1 MSFLKAEWRKL
12 AFANYEVA
20 PSVLEKYIPP
30 GTELDL
36 WEGKCF
42 VSLIGF
48 IFLDTKILG
57 IKVPFHGTVEEVNLR
72 FYVRRFENNTWKRGA
87 VFIKEIV
94 SKPVL
99 TFVANTIYKEHY
111 ETMPMKYKWEE
122 NNTNRSVAYY
132 WRKNKIWQS
141 FKITAAL
148 EKTIIEKNSETEFI
162 TEHYWGYAKVNDS
175 VTNEYQV
182 THPRWKQY
190 KVESFEI
197 NVDFELIYG
206 RDFEFLNHIKPLS
219 IMLIEGSKITI
230 EGKKTIKIKAI

>member
-12 AFANYEVA
+12 AFANYEVD
-20 PSVLEKYIPP
+20 PSILAAYVPP

-36 WEGKCF
+36 WKGKCF

-57 IKVPFHGTVEEVNLR
+57 IKIPFHATVEEVNLR

-94 SKPVL
+94 SKPML
-99 TFVANTIYKEHY
+99 TFVANTVYKEHY
-111 ETMPMKYKWEE
+111 ETMPMKYEWEE
-122 NNTNRSVAYY
+122 NSINRSVAYH
-132 WRKNKIWQS
+132 WRKSNIWQS
-141 FKITAAL
+141 FRVTAAL
-148 EKTIIEKNSETEFI
+148 KTSEIAKNSETEFI
-162 TEHYWGYAKVNDS
+162 TEHYWGYAKVSNT

-182 THPRWKQY
+182 THPRWEQY
-190 KVESFEI
+190 KVESSEI
-197 NVDFELIYG
+197 KVDFELVYG
-206 RDFEFLNHIKPLS
+206 KDFEFLNHTEPTS

-230 EGKKTIKIKAI
+230 EGKKTIKTEAV

>member
-12 AFANYEVA
+12 AFANYEVD
-20 PSVLEKYIPP
+20 PSILAEYVPP

-48 IFLDTKILG
+48 IFLNTKIFG
-57 IKVPFHGTVEEVNLR
+57 IKVPFHSTVEEVNLR
-72 FYVRRFENNTWKRGA
+72 FYVKRFENNTWKRGA

-94 SKPVL
+94 SKPAL

-111 ETMPMKYKWEE
+111 ETMPMKYEWKE
-122 NNTNRSVAYY
+122 NSLHRSVAYY
-132 WRKNKIWQS
+132 WKKNKIWQS

-148 EKTIIEKNSETEFI
+148 NTSEIKENSETEFI
-162 TEHYWGYAKVNDS
+162 TEHYWGYAKVNES

-190 KVESFEI
+190 TVETSEI
-197 NVDFELIYG
+197 KVDFELVYG
-206 RDFEFLNHIKPLS
+206 KDFKFLNNLKPTS

-230 EGKKTIKIKAI
+230 EGKKTIKKKAL

>member
-12 AFANYEVA
+12 AFANYEVD
-20 PSVLEKYIPP
+20 PSILAEYVPP

-48 IFLDTKILG
+48 IFLNTKIFG
-57 IKVPFHGTVEEVNLR
+57 IKVPFHSTVEEVNLR
-72 FYVRRFENNTWKRGA
+72 FYVKRFENNMWKRGA

-94 SKPVL
+94 SKPAL

-111 ETMPMKYKWEE
+111 ETMPMKYEWKE
-122 NNTNRSVAYY
+122 NSLHRSVAYY
-132 WRKNKIWQS
+132 WKKNKIWQS

-148 EKTIIEKNSETEFI
+148 NTSEIKENSETEFI
-162 TEHYWGYAKVNDS
+162 TEHYWGYAKVNES

-190 KVESFEI
+190 TVETSEI
-197 NVDFELIYG
+197 KVDFELVYG
-206 RDFEFLNHIKPLS
+206 KDFKFLNNLKPTS

-230 EGKKTIKIKAI
+230 EGKKTIKKKAL